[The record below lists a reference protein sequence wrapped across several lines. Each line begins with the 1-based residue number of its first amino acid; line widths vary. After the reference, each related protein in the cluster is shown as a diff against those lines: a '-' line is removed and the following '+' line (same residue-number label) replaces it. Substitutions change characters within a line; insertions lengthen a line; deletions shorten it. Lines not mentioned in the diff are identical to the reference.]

1 MNVLEN
7 VRKRARSWVA
17 VAALAALPFLA
28 SSLVTPTAHAG
39 GSKRLSV
46 NVPTANFRSGPST
59 KHDILFTATK
69 YFPVTVL
76 ETKGDWV
83 RVIDF
88 EKEESWVA
96 KRLLTQT
103 PTVVV
108 EVKKG
113 NVRDAPSIKGEVLD
127 KVEYGEVF
135 RIVKTDGR
143 WMRIATPKNVI
154 GWVRDD
160 LTWGEEPFLKTR
172 K

>member
-1 MNVLEN
+1 M
-7 VRKRARSWVA
+7 
-17 VAALAALPFLA
+17 ALPFAA
-28 SSLVTPTAHAG
+28 SSLVTPPAHAG
-39 GSKRLSV
+39 GSTRLSV
-46 NVPTANFRSGPST
+46 KVPTANFRAGPTT
-59 KHDILFTATK
+59 KDEILFTATK

-76 ETKGDWV
+76 ETKGKWV
-83 RVIDF
+83 RVVDF
-88 EKEESWVA
+88 EGEESWVA
-96 KRLLTQT
+96 KRLLTST

-113 NVRDAPSIKGEVLD
+113 NVRDAPSTKGEVLD

-143 WMRIATPKNVI
+143 WMRIATPKEVI

>member
-1 MNVLEN
+1 M
-7 VRKRARSWVA
+7 SPA
-17 VAALAALPFLA
+17 VHAAA
-28 SSLVTPTAHAG
+28 PT
-39 GSKRLSV
+39 RLSV
-46 NVPTANFRSGPST
+46 NVPTANFRAGPST
-59 KHDILFTATK
+59 KADVLFTATR
-69 YFPVTVL
+69 YFPVTIL
-76 ETKGDWV
+76 ETKGKWV

-96 KRLLTQT
+96 KRLLANT

-113 NVRDAPSIKGEVLD
+113 NVRDAPSTEGEVLD

-143 WMRIATPKNVI
+143 WMRIATPKEVI

-160 LTWGEEPFLKTR
+160 LTWGEEPFISKNR